1 MEIIGINRKR
11 ADVYTPAQCIV
22 SRNKQQSVGNLA
34 FSADFLGWGGGG
46 EAEGLVRLSGALNK
60 TVRSEKS
67 IYHKHVDSSL
77 LLYCTICMC
86 TSQDYY
92 FFGMDLQKAG
102 MT

>member
-1 MEIIGINRKR
+1 MCTLQHSALCRGINNSLWETWPSLLIFG
-11 ADVYTPAQCIV
+11 V
-22 SRNKQQSVGNLA
+22 
-34 FSADFLGWGGGG
+34 GWGGGG

>member
-1 MEIIGINRKR
+1 M
-11 ADVYTPAQCIV
+11 YTPAECIV

-60 TVRSEKS
+60 TVRSEKG

>member
-1 MEIIGINRKR
+1 M
-11 ADVYTPAQCIV
+11 YTPAECIV

-34 FSADFLGWGGGG
+34 FSADFWGGVGWGGGG

-86 TSQDYY
+86 TSQNCY